1 MCVFQKIKHS
11 FTLDLS
17 YNLTVMIISQKYQ
30 KISVQVE
37 LSE

>member
-1 MCVFQKIKHS
+1 MCVFHNIKQS

-17 YNLTVMIISQKYQ
+17 YNLTVTIVSQKYRELT
-30 KISVQVE
+30 VQVE